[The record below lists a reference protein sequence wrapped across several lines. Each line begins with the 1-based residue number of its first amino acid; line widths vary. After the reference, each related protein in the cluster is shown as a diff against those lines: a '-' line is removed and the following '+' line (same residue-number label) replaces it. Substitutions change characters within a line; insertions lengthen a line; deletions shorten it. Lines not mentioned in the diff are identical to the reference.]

1 MARCTARFVAASEF
15 MKRQLIDLGFPERRI
30 EVVRFGFDTHEIPF
44 HPGYRPD
51 KPVMM
56 VGRLVE
62 KKGFRYA
69 LKALHLLKQSGI
81 EAEAHIFG
89 DGPLRQ
95 KLALL
100 STELGIEDRKSTR
113 LNSSHVASS
122 YAVFCFKK

>member
-1 MARCTARFVAASEF
+1 
-15 MKRQLIDLGFPERRI
+15 MKSLRMGLGFPESRI
-30 EVVRFGFDTHEIPF
+30 EVVRFGFDTREIPF

-56 VGRLVE
+56 VGRLGE

-95 KLALL
+95 KLAPY
-100 STELGIEDRKSTR
+100 STDLGIDQQIQLRGFQP
-113 LNSSHVASS
+113 V
-122 YAVFCFKK
+122 